1 MVGSRA
7 TLEKGSQLAEEVK
20 TLPKTYY
27 AEAKVKITEDF
38 LSNILVTAFDANYG
52 SCWRWCEPD
61 EFRIEGR
68 NHGLANGDH
77 EDVWF
82 SVTVINNAQ
91 DDPKRF
97 QKKYRVDHKILM
109 EGIKRITWTPGMRH
123 HDLLVSALAD
133 NDAGMIDADLADMI
147 VQLGLWREEIYS

>member
-7 TLEKGSQLAEEVK
+7 TLEKGSHLAEEVN

-27 AEAKVKITEDF
+27 AEAKIKITEGF
-38 LSNILVTAFDANYG
+38 LSSVLVTAFDANYG

-61 EFRIEGR
+61 EIRIEGR

-82 SVTVINNAQ
+82 SVTVINNCQ
-91 DDPKRF
+91 DDLKRF
-97 QKKYRVDHKILM
+97 QRKYCVDHKVIM
-109 EGIKRITWTPGMRH
+109 AGIERITSIPGMRH
-123 HDLLVSALAD
+123 HDTLVTALAD
-133 NDAGMIDADLADMI
+133 DDAGMIDSDMADSI
-147 VQLGLWREEIYS
+147 VQYGLWREEIYG